1 MKFLPFRYALISC
14 CVQEGNY
21 VSQSSNKLNRRLT
34 QTCGFL
40 FGIAIAVWVLR
51 GFGILGF
58 MPGGVIWLLFL
69 AAIAFA
75 ILSYMQKT
83 WWRF

>member
-1 MKFLPFRYALISC
+1 M
-14 CVQEGNY
+14 
-21 VSQSSNKLNRRLT
+21 SQTSNKLNRTLT
-34 QTCGFL
+34 QACGFL

-58 MPGGVIWLLFL
+58 MPGGVIWLLFI
-69 AAIAFA
+69 AAIALLIF
-75 ILSYMQKT
+75 SYLQKT